1 MTVNGLCLV
10 VTDKCNAACDICCFS
25 CSPEKGSVMDAH
37 LMADVIDQ
45 AEGIDGLKYIGFS
58 GGEPFLYY
66 DLIRDGLARAKAK
79 GFATSVATN
88 GFWGAWPDDVLFKRL
103 SALAVDHI
111 FLSTDLYHA
120 QYVPDEAVGRAI
132 SAARALNI
140 NITVGIGE
148 TRSRSAGEHFR
159 QMGDYKYLMNFYT
172 YPFVRAGRAA
182 ALPTEE
188 FFPPTAASRE
198 HCGASGL
205 LSVLYD
211 GRVFPCCEQQ
221 VFATALEIGSV
232 LETPLKEIIAS
243 PDNSALMQCMRSE
256 RGFASLLEAAGVV
269 PGACGACEACGRL
282 FRKEGSLM
290 AMLPRIREIAGQ
302 VAVDFLLGRCR

>member
-103 SALAVDHI
+103 SALAARPLAQLKAI
-111 FLSTDLYHA
+111 GFLPEATLLRVELDGGGREVYSLLRNRAHSNVAFILGESLRYQPEKDTLTLYPEVLSS
-120 QYVPDEAVGRAI
+120 YPNFLFSLREGEVGA
-132 SAARALNI
+132 
-140 NITVGIGE
+140 
-148 TRSRSAGEHFR
+148 
-159 QMGDYKYLMNFYT
+159 
-172 YPFVRAGRAA
+172 FV
-182 ALPTEE
+182 
-188 FFPPTAASRE
+188 
-198 HCGASGL
+198 
-205 LSVLYD
+205 
-211 GRVFPCCEQQ
+211 
-221 VFATALEIGSV
+221 
-232 LETPLKEIIAS
+232 
-243 PDNSALMQCMRSE
+243 
-256 RGFASLLEAAGVV
+256 ASLQQAEAAEDFERIVQRWGVRRSD
-269 PGACGACEACGRL
+269 PRFWSL
-282 FRKEGSLM
+282 FHDL
-290 AMLPRIREIAGQ
+290 AAHIRETQPVEAGVLDMNRYQ
-302 VAVDFLLGRCR
+302 NL